1 MVLVEER
8 ISETCESKTL
18 IEKLQYLLDLNHTST
33 KVDKST
39 ETKLNMVDKC
49 VGNRVHTK
57 DQGTHIPINLE
68 ANKITCTSEEL
79 LKVPLL
85 PEIISNNVYKTEEV
99 DSFNNETTLNNERNL
114 STFSLSCPS
123 SEIHLID
130 NNVRAT
136 FFKIEDKKSPIFQV
150 NKQMCSTPEKK
161 KDEPKISIESIP
173 QFSPKYIHNLIS
185 VYVLIL

>member
-1 MVLVEER
+1 LVLVEER

-18 IEKLQYLLDLNHTST
+18 IEKLQYLLDLNHTTT
-33 KVDKST
+33 KEDKST

-57 DQGTHIPINLE
+57 DQGTHISINIE
-68 ANKITCTSEEL
+68 ANKRTCTSEEL
-79 LKVPLL
+79 LKVPLF

-99 DSFNNETTLNNERNL
+99 DSFNNETTLNKERNL
-114 STFSLSCPS
+114 SAFFLSSPS

-130 NNVRAT
+130 NNVRPT
-136 FFKIEDKKSPIFQV
+136 FFKIEDKQSPIFQV